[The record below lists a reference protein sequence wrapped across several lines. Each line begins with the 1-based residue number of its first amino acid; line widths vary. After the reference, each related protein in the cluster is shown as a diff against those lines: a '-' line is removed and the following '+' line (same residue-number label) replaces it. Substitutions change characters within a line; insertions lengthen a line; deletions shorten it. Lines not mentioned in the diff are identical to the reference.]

1 MIIELIEHSRG
12 TLRNV
17 EYVGVGRSYEGF
29 TCLQVRTGRRV
40 RQRHIE
46 VGRIRRIVARGRTLV
61 PSSPIHHEP
70 RAQEIK
76 AFLQSLQT
84 VTKAGARPAARSSP
98 LSLPVYSAIA

>member
-29 TCLQVRTGRRV
+29 TCLQVTTAAACGRGISRW
-40 RQRHIE
+40 
-46 VGRIRRIVARGRTLV
+46 VASGASWLGPDLV

-70 RAQEIK
+70 RAQEIR

>member
-17 EYVGVGRSYEGF
+17 EYVAVGRSFEGF
-29 TCLQVRTGRRV
+29 TCLQVKKVGRV

-46 VGRIRRIVARGRTLV
+46 VGRISRIVVDGRTLV

-70 RAQEIK
+70 RAHEIR
-76 AFLQSLQT
+76 AFL
-84 VTKAGARPAARSSP
+84 KR
-98 LSLPVYSAIA
+98 